1 MKVFYLALLTLL
13 LEALWTGSQGVSFRS
28 PYGACCYKEMIIR
41 QKIPA
46 FLIRS
51 YQETPSHCSRRAVLV
66 ELLKGRKFCVDPETG
81 WFQQYRQQQELT
93 RRTSM

>member
-1 MKVFYLALLTLL
+1 MKFFSLALLTLL

-28 PYGACCYKEMIIR
+28 SYSACCYEKMIIR
-41 QKIPA
+41 HEIPA

-51 YQETPSHCSRRAVLV
+51 YQETPSHCSRRAVRV
-66 ELLKGRKFCVDPETG
+66 ELRKGKKFCVDPETG
-81 WFQQYRQQQELT
+81 WFQQYRKQQLT

>member
-51 YQETPSHCSRRAVLV
+51 YQETPSHCSRRAVRV

-93 RRTSM
+93 